1 MYSLLNEFISCIQIK
16 WGKEDFNGDSTTTK
30 NPCGCHFIT
39 TGSILLP
46 FTSCPKGEETFGS
59 SWDQVRSSCVRYGQ
73 VVWTTFVW
81 RKCKRRCLGLLGNDD
96 RYLKACMANKTL
108 DLLDTEKGSNYL
120 LPYCAKTLRKIIKS
134 YLEPFCLKMNSSEE
148 NLCRF
153 LSSKTQSNAYYN
165 YSFVSNPSK
174 NLKMKIALQLSKDE
188 RAKFQKFMI
197 KLPPLVPRTT
207 IWMQSNEMKINSF
220 QHLCRKRNELFCCF
234 SIFSCLPTVRSASR
248 YVCN

>member
-1 MYSLLNEFISCIQIK
+1 MTFCSKPPFIIGSLRDGMSRLLSSCYISPMYSLSNELISCVQIK
-16 WGKEDFNGDSTTTK
+16 RGKEDLNGDSTTTK

-39 TGSILLP
+39 TGSFLSPHAQNEKKNFDAGIKPGPLVWGKVKWSEHLCDENVNVGVWDSWGMTIHKLAPQATTPPITPGLP
-46 FTSCPKGEETFGS
+46 GTASK
-59 SWDQVRSSCVRYGQ
+59 WDI
-73 VVWTTFVW
+73 
-81 RKCKRRCLGLLGNDD
+81 GLA
-96 RYLKACMANKTL
+96 RHWKKVTC
-108 DLLDTEKGSNYL
+108 YL
-120 LPYCAKTLRKIIKS
+120 LPYCAKTLRKILKS

-148 NLCRF
+148 NVCRF

-207 IWMQSNEMKINSF
+207 IWI
-220 QHLCRKRNELFCCF
+220 
-234 SIFSCLPTVRSASR
+234 
-248 YVCN
+248 

>member
-96 RYLKACMANKTL
+96 RYLKACMANKTS
-108 DLLDTEKGSNYL
+108 DWLDTEKKLPVTFYL
-120 LPYCAKTLRKIIKS
+120 IVQRHWEKLSRVTWSPFASKWIRPMRTFVDCFHLKLKAMHITTIPLFQILQRISKWRSLFNWAKMK
-134 YLEPFCLKMNSSEE
+134 EQNF
-148 NLCRF
+148 
-153 LSSKTQSNAYYN
+153 
-165 YSFVSNPSK
+165 K
-174 NLKMKIALQLSKDE
+174 NLWLNFHHWFHEPQFECNQMKW
-188 RAKFQKFMI
+188 
-197 KLPPLVPRTT
+197 KLTA
-207 IWMQSNEMKINSF
+207 
-220 QHLCRKRNELFCCF
+220 F
-234 SIFSCLPTVRSASR
+234 STSVA
-248 YVCN
+248 N

>member
-1 MYSLLNEFISCIQIK
+1 MYSLSNEFISCIQIK

-39 TGSILLP
+39 TGSFLSPRVQKEKKHFDVAGIKSGPLV
-46 FTSCPKGEETFGS
+46 
-59 SWDQVRSSCVRYGQ
+59 WGQ

-120 LPYCAKTLRKIIKS
+120 LPYCARPKEKILKS

-207 IWMQSNEMKINSF
+207 IWM
-220 QHLCRKRNELFCCF
+220 
-234 SIFSCLPTVRSASR
+234 
-248 YVCN
+248 